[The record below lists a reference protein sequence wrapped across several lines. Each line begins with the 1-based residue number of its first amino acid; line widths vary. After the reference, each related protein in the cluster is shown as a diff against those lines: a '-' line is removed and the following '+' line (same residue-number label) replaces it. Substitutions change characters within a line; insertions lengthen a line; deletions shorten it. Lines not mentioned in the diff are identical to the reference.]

1 MPGLFQGLEIGRRA
15 LMTHQ
20 LSLTTT
26 GHNIANVNTP
36 GYSRQRV
43 NVTATLPEN
52 STFGI
57 LGTGVKVADIRNIR
71 DLFLG
76 KQFRE
81 ENKSMGQW
89 SYKEKILSEV
99 ETMFNEPND
108 NTLSGMMN
116 EVWGSWSALSTYDGT
131 RSNVLAVA
139 ENLTAGF
146 HELSNQLNRLRESID
161 LDINNVTK
169 EINRMTSELGR
180 LNNQITSLEM
190 GNTRANDLRDRRD
203 LLLDQL
209 STLIDVNS
217 IENKAGDVTVYI
229 GAMSIVN
236 GPDTMRIDT
245 KVANINGQPVH
256 QLVWEGTSITI
267 TNLNGQL
274 KGLVDSRDELIP
286 RYMEQLDTIAAAVV
300 EQVNSLHITGYGLD
314 GSTGVA
320 FFDPSC
326 VKASNI
332 KINMDILNNPS
343 SIAASASG
351 EEGDQEIALAIS
363 KLRDAAVMEDDTLSI
378 DDFYNSLVGTLG
390 VESKQAQ
397 SFTSNFEL
405 LLEQIEF
412 SRQSVQGVSL
422 DEEMT
427 NMIKYQQSY
436 DAAARFITA
445 MDQALDT
452 VIATMGIVGR

>member
-1 MPGLFQGLEIGRRA
+1 
-15 LMTHQ
+15 
-20 LSLTTT
+20 
-26 GHNIANVNTP
+26 
-36 GYSRQRV
+36 
-43 NVTATLPEN
+43 
-52 STFGI
+52 
-57 LGTGVKVADIRNIR
+57 
-71 DLFLG
+71 
-76 KQFRE
+76 
-81 ENKSMGQW
+81 
-89 SYKEKILSEV
+89 
-99 ETMFNEPND
+99 
-108 NTLSGMMN
+108 
-116 EVWGSWSALSTYDGT
+116 
-131 RSNVLAVA
+131 
-139 ENLTAGF
+139 
-146 HELSNQLNRLRESID
+146 
-161 LDINNVTK
+161 
-169 EINRMTSELGR
+169 
-180 LNNQITSLEM
+180 LEM

-236 GPDTMRIDT
+236 GPDSMRIDT

-256 QLVWEGTSITI
+256 QLVWEGTPVTI

-300 EQVNSLHITGYGLD
+300 EEVNSLHITGYGLD
-314 GSTGVA
+314 GSTGVN

-332 KINMDILNNPS
+332 KINIDILNNPS

-363 KLRDAAVMEDDTLSI
+363 KLRDVAVMEDDTLSI

-427 NMIKYQQSY
+427 NMVKYQQSY